1 MEKTKNIWEEIV
13 KKLIEKKYTIS
24 TMESCTGGGIANQ
37 ITNIQGA
44 STVLQESYVTYSNEA
59 KIKQGVSFDVIEKYT
74 VYSRETASEMA
85 KAVKRISKSRIAIGV
100 TGQLGRIDPN
110 NPYDKLNHV
119 WFTIIAGENKLIEKE
134 VIVPDE
140 DRKKQKDFVIEKIAE
155 TLLEYLYFI
164 D

>member
-13 KKLIEKKYTIS
+13 KKLIEKNYTIS